1 MYHRHCH
8 QELLFR
14 FLLSYDYGY
23 WEEKDPAPHPLPT
36 TLEAIWSKLR
46 EEVCNVFHVKCFTSE
61 SNTGTAGAC
70 REEVDFD
77 KTRMWTAGV
86 HRSLREYT
94 LAYCEDCLTG
104 TLVVPIGVWWH
115 VYFRSM
121 LTKSMHSRS
130 LQEYTCCVLWGRG
143 MSARLGLCMSSI

>member
-36 TLEAIWSKLR
+36 TLEVVWSKLR
-46 EEVCNVFHVKCFTSE
+46 EEIWNVFHVKYFTSE
-61 SNTGTAGAC
+61 SYTRTAGAC

-77 KTRMWTAGV
+77 EQNKNVNRWSSQEFTGV
-86 HRSLREYT
+86 YFST
-94 LAYCEDCLTG
+94 LWGL
-104 TLVVPIGVWWH
+104 LVVPIGVCWH